1 MPYLNTYKL
10 KNLIKMNKIK
20 IILLVL
26 ICSII
31 SACQKD
37 VDNMSAY
44 KNESISYFSNSMLT
58 GDGAEGIMEL
68 APETPN
74 PYTLENM
81 QAALI
86 ELQNLNSLGCDAS
99 IFNIRVTH
107 KYIRFEPQDSIQMGL
122 LIQDTTLILFDY
134 PLDRKIIKGGTYY
147 RDPAVP
153 EGQPNYQWTC
163 VSVQKDLP
171 QGVPYV
177 VISDLYLPEEDEN
190 LVQYYDT
197 EIDGSINLLIE
208 EALRRTGNLDT
219 TNYYGGVTDGDDKST
234 FGWPS
239 KWTPKGRIRLT
250 DNVLNNISGLNG
262 VKVKVHRWFEVRECL
277 TNRSGDFNILHKFR
291 YPVNYSIKWERNDF
305 QIRSGSFGQAYF
317 NGPYKNGDWNLDIVN
332 GISWHYGHVHRAA
345 IDYYYNN
352 PTSLRRP
359 PLNGFLG
366 MRLTFGVYDECD
378 RADYRHWQRL
388 WFGPEIRMYSKWN
401 SCDARSSQDQYRTA
415 IHELAHASHFN
426 MSHWHFRNSANM
438 MQESWAVGVAWVF
451 EILKYPN
458 PIDLQNLMLQNAP
471 LINGVRFDVINWGER
486 QYTPLV
492 IDLIDDINQRANQ
505 KSNNGGNADFP
516 IDNVS
521 SYNIRTI
528 EDALNTRITMEA
540 WRDALKNSKPSGI
553 SNAQVDEL
561 FSNYI
566 PLQ

>member
-1 MPYLNTYKL
+1 
-10 KNLIKMNKIK
+10 MNKIK

-26 ICSII
+26 VCGII

-37 VDNMSAY
+37 VDNISAY
-44 KNESISYFSNSMLT
+44 KNESISYSNSSMLT
-58 GDGAEGIMEL
+58 GEGAEGIMEL

-81 QAALI
+81 QAALM
-86 ELQNLNSLGCDAS
+86 ELQNQNSLGCDAS

-122 LIQDTTLILFDY
+122 LIQDTSLILFDY
-134 PLDRKIIKGGTYY
+134 PLDRKILRGGTYY
-147 RDPAVP
+147 RDPSVP

-163 VSVQKDLP
+163 VSVEKIIP
-171 QGVPYV
+171 QGVPFV
-177 VISDLYLPEEDEN
+177 VISDLYIPEEDEN

-197 EIDGSINLLIE
+197 DIDGCISLLIE

-219 TNYYGGVTDGDDKST
+219 TSYYGGITDGGEMSSL
-234 FGWPS
+234 GWPS

-250 DNVLNNISGLNG
+250 DNILNNNTGLNG
-262 VKVKVHRWFEVRECL
+262 VKIKVHRWFEVRECL
-277 TNRSGDFNILHKFR
+277 TNNNGDFNILHKFR

-317 NGPYKNGDWNLDIVN
+317 NGPYKKGDWNLDIVS

-352 PTSLRRP
+352 PTGLRRP

-378 RADYRHWQRL
+378 RTDYRHWQRL

-451 EILKYPN
+451 EKLKYPN

-471 LINGVRFDVINWGER
+471 LINGVRFDIVNWGER

-505 KSNNGGNADFP
+505 RPNNGGNTDYP

-540 WRDALKNSKPSGI
+540 WRDALKNTKPTGI
-553 SNAQVDEL
+553 SDAQVDEL
-561 FSNYI
+561 FNNYI